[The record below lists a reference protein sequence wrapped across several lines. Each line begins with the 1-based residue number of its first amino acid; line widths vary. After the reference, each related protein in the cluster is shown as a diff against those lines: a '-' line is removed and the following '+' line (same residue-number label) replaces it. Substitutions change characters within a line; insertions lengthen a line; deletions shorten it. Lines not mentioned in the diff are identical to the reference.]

1 MNENRDRLD
10 DALDASL
17 ARNFQVPEDPAA
29 GLQHLFA
36 PGEPSPALAGKRS
49 GPGPLLFT
57 ALALAAASVLGLVG
71 WLRREAP
78 VHEPLAVQGPGDV
91 PADPV
96 REPDLTTLYYE
107 ISTALEDPFL
117 CPSPEGLADELS
129 ASYDCCEELRVDPHV
144 TDLLEGPFDSAQWPG
159 GTILTGRAGDS
170 TAVLIADLD
179 STYRCCVRPQIPEE
193 SELEVFTV
201 RLGDLVLTEVTPLSE
216 PRLLDY
222 FSWDEE
228 LR

>member
-1 MNENRDRLD
+1 MNEKRDRLD

-17 ARNFQVPEDPAA
+17 ARSFGVPEDPTA
-29 GLQHLFA
+29 GLRHLLTSE
-36 PGEPSPALAGKRS
+36 EPSPAL
-49 GPGPLLFT
+49 PGERPRPSSWLSMV
-57 ALALAAASVLGLVG
+57 LAFAAAAVLGLVS
-71 WLRREAP
+71 WLEREAP
-78 VHEPLAVQGPGDV
+78 PHGPVAMQGLDDV
-91 PADPV
+91 PATSV

-107 ISTALEDPFL
+107 ISTALENPFL
-117 CPSPEGLADELS
+117 CPSPKGLADELS
-129 ASYDCCEELRVDPHV
+129 ASYDCCEELRVDPNV

-193 SELEVFTV
+193 GELEVFTV

-216 PRLLDY
+216 PHLLDY
-222 FSWDEE
+222 FSWGEE